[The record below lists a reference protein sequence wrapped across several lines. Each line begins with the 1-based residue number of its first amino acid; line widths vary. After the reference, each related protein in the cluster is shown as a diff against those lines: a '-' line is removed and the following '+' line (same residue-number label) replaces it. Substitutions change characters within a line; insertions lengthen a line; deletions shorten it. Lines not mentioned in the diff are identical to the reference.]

1 MQKAGVLLC
10 AAAGAAVSVWNSQ
23 ASASVPYNTVG
34 SLYSQNFDTLPTTP
48 ENASLQTTAAW
59 IDDTSP
65 TPANSSSIQ
74 GWYLYHGL
82 NPGTES
88 GTDGHQRLRASPGN
102 SNTGSFFS
110 FGSTGSGER
119 ALGSIGSTTVATN
132 PGAIPQDLSFM
143 YTALRLT
150 NNTGQTLGS
159 FTLTYTG
166 EQWRD
171 GGATGGTPETL
182 LFDYSTNATFDGSF
196 NGPGFTGGTFTP
208 VSALNFS
215 TPVNGA
221 ATALDGNAPAN
232 RLLRTAVVTGV
243 NWTPGTDL
251 WLRWN
256 DPQLANAADQGI
268 AIDDVTFIALVPEPA
283 SFGLVAGAGLLVSL
297 RRRRAS

>member
-1 MQKAGVLLC
+1 MQRTSLILC
-10 AAAGAAVSVWNSQ
+10 AALGAAAAMWTNSS
-23 ASASVPYNTVG
+23 SASVSYNTVG
-34 SLYSQNFDTLPTTP
+34 STYSQNFDTLPTTP
-48 ENASLQTTAAW
+48 ENASLQTTAVW

-82 NPGTES
+82 SPAAEG
-88 GTDGHQRLRASPGN
+88 GTDGHQRLRASIGN

-110 FGSTGSGER
+110 FGSTGATDR

-132 PGAIPQDLSFM
+132 PGATPDLSFM

-159 FTLTYTG
+159 FTLNYTG

-182 LFDYSTNATFDGSF
+182 LFDYSTNATFDGA
-196 NGPGFTGGTFTP
+196 NGGFTGGTFTP

-215 TPVNGA
+215 TPVNGT

-232 RLLRTAVVTGV
+232 RSLRTAVVTGV
-243 NWTPGTDL
+243 NWAPGTDL

-268 AIDDVTFIALVPEPA
+268 AIDDLTFAALVPEPA
-283 SFGLVAGAGLLVSL
+283 SFGFIAGAALLASL
-297 RRRRAS
+297 RRRPRA